1 MEAVQTKRS
10 PNSTWEWVELQMENS
25 HFKRYIL
32 PILAVKEKLN

>member
-1 MEAVQTKRS
+1 MGGT
-10 PNSTWEWVELQMENS
+10 TMENS